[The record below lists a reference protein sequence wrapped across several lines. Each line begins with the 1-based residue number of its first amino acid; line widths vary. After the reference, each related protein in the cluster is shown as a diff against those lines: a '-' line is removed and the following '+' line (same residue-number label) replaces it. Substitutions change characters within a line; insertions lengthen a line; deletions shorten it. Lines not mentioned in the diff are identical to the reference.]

1 MQCWLIN
8 LQRREEIWKAVTE
21 TARDYIDIDN
31 TGNVKLDNES
41 ICISG
46 IK

>member
-8 LQRREEIWKAVTE
+8 LQRREKIWKAVTE
-21 TARDYIDIDN
+21 TARGYIDN

-41 ICISG
+41 ICING